1 MKYDTFS
8 IMEEG
13 VLVTGETIDRKKYFL
28 KVRIVSPYM
37 NWENQVGING
47 PGRQSPHHF
56 LTDYSDKRAR
66 DLLQESYRK
75 LKIIDKSLDRFVG
88 VYEMLEVEIAEVG
101 LLEDS
106 EIKSRIISKLNDWF
120 FHDFLFTSSVTGLIT
135 GISEREKIEHIITVY
150 RDEKKKNFIYIN

>member
-1 MKYDTFS
+1 MKYETFS

-13 VLVTGETIDRKKYFL
+13 VLVTGEIIEREKYFL
-28 KVRIVSPYM
+28 RVRIVSPYI

-47 PGRQSPHHF
+47 MGRQNPNHF
-56 LTDYSDKRAR
+56 LTDYGDERAR

-75 LKIIDKSLDRFVG
+75 LKIIDESLDRIVR
-88 VYEMLEVEIAEVG
+88 VYENLEEEIAEVG

-120 FHDFLFTSSVTGLIT
+120 FNDFLFTSSVT
-135 GISEREKIEHIITVY
+135 EMKKIEHIITVY
-150 RDEKKKNFIYIN
+150 RDEKNRIYLH

>member
-1 MKYDTFS
+1 MKYETFS

-13 VLVTGETIDRKKYFL
+13 VLVTGEIIEREKYFL
-28 KVRIVSPYM
+28 RVRIVSPYI

-47 PGRQSPHHF
+47 MGRQNPNHF
-56 LTDYSDKRAR
+56 LTDYGDERAR

-75 LKIIDKSLDRFVG
+75 LKIIDESLDRIVR
-88 VYEMLEVEIAEVG
+88 VYENLEEEIAEVG

-120 FHDFLFTSSVTGLIT
+120 FNDFLFTSSVTGLIT
-135 GISEREKIEHIITVY
+135 RITEMKKIEHIITVY
-150 RDEKKKNFIYIN
+150 RDEKNRIYLH